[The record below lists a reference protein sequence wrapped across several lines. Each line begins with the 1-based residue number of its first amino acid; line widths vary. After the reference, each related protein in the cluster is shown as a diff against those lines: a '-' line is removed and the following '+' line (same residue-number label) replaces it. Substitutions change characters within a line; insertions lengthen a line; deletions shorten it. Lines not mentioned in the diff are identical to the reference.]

1 MSDFYEL
8 LEVARTASADEI
20 KRAYRRKARELH
32 PDANPGDPE
41 AEARF
46 KQVAQAYETLSDPQR
61 RAHYDR
67 FGEARPGGGGD
78 PFGGG
83 GLGDIFD
90 AFFGGNSP
98 FGSAGRAGPSGPPR
112 GADIE
117 EVVTLEFA
125 EAVFGAEKEISIRT
139 AVACTTCEATG
150 AAEGSHPSTCS
161 QCNGAGQVQRIR
173 QSVLGRMVT
182 AAACDRCGGT
192 GQIIEN
198 PCADCRGDGRVT
210 ERRTFTVNIV
220 PGVDQ
225 GSVLRV
231 AGRGAAGPRG
241 GGAGDLYVHIDVNPH
256 PEYERNGFDLH
267 RRLVVPYAQAVLG
280 AAFDLETLDGVEQ
293 LKLERGTQAGTT
305 LRLRGRGVPHPERRA
320 RGDLIVHV
328 DIEVPTDL
336 SEEEAGLLR
345 RFAELRGEE
354 IAPADEGFFSKIRSA
369 FQ

>member
-1 MSDFYEL
+1 MTDYYDL
-8 LEVARTASADEI
+8 LEVSRSATADEL

-32 PDANPGDPE
+32 PDANPDDPD

-46 KQVAQAYETLSDPQR
+46 KAVAQAYETLSDANR

-67 FGEARPGGGGD
+67 FGESRPGAGGD

-90 AFFGGNSP
+90 AFFGGSSP
-98 FGSAGRAGPSGPPR
+98 FGGAGTRPSGPPR

-117 EVVTLEFA
+117 EVVELEFA
-125 EAVFGAEKEISIRT
+125 EAVFGVEREMTVRT

-150 AAEGSHPSTCS
+150 AAEGNHPSTCP

-182 AAACDRCGGT
+182 AAACDRCGGI
-192 GQIIEN
+192 GQIIEV
-198 PCADCRGDGRVT
+198 PCADCRGEGRVT

-220 PGVDQ
+220 PGVDH

-231 AGRGAAGPRG
+231 TGRGACGPRG
-241 GGAGDLYVHIDVNPH
+241 GAAGDLYVHIRVRPDA
-256 PEYERNGFDLH
+256 EFERDGFDLH
-267 RRLVVPYAQAVLG
+267 RRLVVPYSQAVLG
-280 AAFDLETLDGVEQ
+280 AAFDFETLDGVEQ
-293 LKLERGTQAGTT
+293 LKLERGTQAGTV

-320 RGDLIVHV
+320 RGDLIVHI

-336 SEEEAGLLR
+336 AEEEAALLR
-345 RFAELRGEE
+345 RFAELRDEE
-354 IAPADEGFFSKIRSA
+354 VAPVDEGFFSKIRSA